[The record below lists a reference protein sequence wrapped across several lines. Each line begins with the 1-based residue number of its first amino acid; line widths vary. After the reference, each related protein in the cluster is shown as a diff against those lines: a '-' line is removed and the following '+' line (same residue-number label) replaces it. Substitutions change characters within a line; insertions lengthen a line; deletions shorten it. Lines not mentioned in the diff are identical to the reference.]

1 MKKTDAKGYTRM
13 KLNLRFLIATVFVLA
28 IYIPVAHAQANL
40 TFEGGNGSPLTITLQ
55 QSVTY
60 TINNSNCS
68 AGGPVFIFDEAG
80 NPFLGAFLPVTGTM
94 TFFINGGTAQPI
106 TAAASG
112 VTTPNNISPNDIFV
126 FGAQS
131 GATNGNMIVLNAGTV
146 MTTSNAAGPKPENG
160 SYATFITDGNG
171 FQCSDNGVATA
182 TTAASVSISGR
193 VSTGSRR
200 GLANAL
206 VYLTD
211 SEGNVRTARTNSFG
225 YYRFEDVQAGQTV
238 VMTVVTKRFQFVPK
252 VLNLN
257 EEVTGLNFLA
267 QQ

>member
-1 MKKTDAKGYTRM
+1 
-13 KLNLRFLIATVFVLA
+13 
-28 IYIPVAHAQANL
+28 
-40 TFEGGNGSPLTITLQ
+40 
-55 QSVTY
+55 
-60 TINNSNCS
+60 
-68 AGGPVFIFDEAG
+68 
-80 NPFLGAFLPVTGTM
+80 
-94 TFFINGGTAQPI
+94 
-106 TAAASG
+106 
-112 VTTPNNISPNDIFV
+112 
-126 FGAQS
+126 
-131 GATNGNMIVLNAGTV
+131 MIVLNAGTV